1 MNRLTAQQLDP
12 SSIHFV
18 RNHPTRRRTAPRPH
32 ACYTDP
38 TSADREQA
46 ITNFS
51 LQAMQAEPAYP
62 SLAYTSAVG
71 YSAVVLPTLEF
82 GDVKIPTNYKAA
94 MTSPQATY
102 WREALN
108 KEYEGLM
115 AMNTWETIKKDDVPQ
130 DATLLNCHVVWA
142 LKKKGSGEIE
152 KFKAR
157 LVATTVCLQR
167 S

>member
-1 MNRLTAQQLDP
+1 M
-12 SSIHFV
+12 
-18 RNHPTRRRTAPRPH
+18 
-32 ACYTDP
+32 
-38 TSADREQA
+38 
-46 ITNFS
+46 
-51 LQAMQAEPAYP
+51 
-62 SLAYTSAVG
+62 
-71 YSAVVLPTLEF
+71 LPTLEF

-115 AMNTWETIKKDDVPQ
+115 AMNTWETIEKDDVPQ

-157 LVATTVCLQR
+157 LVADGNTPGLR
-167 S
+167 SGKTLLWDGTLLWHPRKERVGFVFNRTSC